1 MKAYIFSL
9 MQTEYSTP
17 KNNFHS
23 RQRFIEPHNP
33 TSPAVLKAPDG
44 KLASLLTPL

>member
-1 MKAYIFSL
+1 

>member
-1 MKAYIFSL
+1 MKANIFSL
-9 MQTEYSTP
+9 IQTEYSIP

-23 RQRFIEPHNP
+23 RQRFREPHNP

-44 KLASLLTPL
+44 KLASPLKPL